1 MKDGV
6 LIIGRFS
13 GFHRGH
19 VEVIRKAHLDHPDKP
34 LIIAVVVGKKSSAD
48 LEKNPFTFEER
59 KNMISKILQKLN
71 IKAGIVEVPSAYIPD
86 LVKMLKEEY
95 GVNIKYVY
103 CGADRLSSY
112 MKQNLESLGI
122 KVVYLERDESAIDP
136 TKSASATKI
145 RNAVKNNDFE
155 TFKQLMPDE
164 LDQDTLVEVWN
175 ELREAMRSKGID
187 IKASTLQGGIA
198 HIEDLDVEDFIDW
211 VKDFYNDHIIAVQK
225 LDGTFN
231 LSILKDEEGIKF
243 ARLAKGQDEPFTAE
257 DLPKTPIYNALRGA
271 CYVLENPEVEEIF
284 NKYLDEGDAVDIE
297 VLYGDQPNT
306 IRYNLKHNYLALLRF
321 IRGKTGEEAEK
332 ILDDLADQLKNLE
345 VTISNT
351 VYYYDWEKEEISSKI
366 QEETWRFT
374 KPEILDK
381 LANKLDFS
389 SDLERLEVWLKAKNP
404 IIPSLSN
411 LEVMSVSL
419 NRIRLKDRPL
429 YAKAREQALAEAN
442 KFKLNI
448 KNKMIESIIKK
459 ANFEIG
465 GSNQEGLVIRNLK
478 TGEMIKLVD
487 KEAFTRENKR
497 NWYYMELATK
507 GVKEDGEF
515 IPGIVSKYFD
525 FCATLLGIPM
535 LRLREKFWK
544 QLKDGSYDIKTNIKN
559 YLISNDIEINNIG
572 EKLVLMK
579 REASNSINDLK
590 ALKDRAANDPNLSDT
605 IRKRTLDSLGLIN
618 NSFKNLID
626 DLNKLIGSSAFKNK
640 DNYDQATECIY
651 VLLKNF
657 ATA

>member
-211 VKDFYNDHIIAVQK
+211 VKDFYNDHIIAVQ
-225 LDGTFN
+225 N
-231 LSILKDEEGIKF
+231 
-243 ARLAKGQDEPFTAE
+243 
-257 DLPKTPIYNALRGA
+257 
-271 CYVLENPEVEEIF
+271 
-284 NKYLDEGDAVDIE
+284 
-297 VLYGDQPNT
+297 
-306 IRYNLKHNYLALLRF
+306 
-321 IRGKTGEEAEK
+321 
-332 ILDDLADQLKNLE
+332 
-345 VTISNT
+345 
-351 VYYYDWEKEEISSKI
+351 
-366 QEETWRFT
+366 
-374 KPEILDK
+374 
-381 LANKLDFS
+381 
-389 SDLERLEVWLKAKNP
+389 
-404 IIPSLSN
+404 
-411 LEVMSVSL
+411 
-419 NRIRLKDRPL
+419 
-429 YAKAREQALAEAN
+429 
-442 KFKLNI
+442 
-448 KNKMIESIIKK
+448 
-459 ANFEIG
+459 
-465 GSNQEGLVIRNLK
+465 
-478 TGEMIKLVD
+478 
-487 KEAFTRENKR
+487 
-497 NWYYMELATK
+497 
-507 GVKEDGEF
+507 
-515 IPGIVSKYFD
+515 
-525 FCATLLGIPM
+525 
-535 LRLREKFWK
+535 
-544 QLKDGSYDIKTNIKN
+544 
-559 YLISNDIEINNIG
+559 
-572 EKLVLMK
+572 
-579 REASNSINDLK
+579 
-590 ALKDRAANDPNLSDT
+590 
-605 IRKRTLDSLGLIN
+605 
-618 NSFKNLID
+618 
-626 DLNKLIGSSAFKNK
+626 
-640 DNYDQATECIY
+640 
-651 VLLKNF
+651 
-657 ATA
+657 